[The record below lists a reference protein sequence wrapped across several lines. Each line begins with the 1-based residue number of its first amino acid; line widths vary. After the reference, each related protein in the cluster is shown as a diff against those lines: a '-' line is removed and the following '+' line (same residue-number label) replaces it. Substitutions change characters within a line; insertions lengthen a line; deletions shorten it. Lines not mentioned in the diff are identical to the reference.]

1 MCGAE
6 TVVFALGAL
15 GEAGEAATGAQ
26 GPNTVTAS
34 GQDFM
39 RISLMANI
47 PDELVGRRV
56 ENIVQRDGQLDDA
69 EARTKMSA
77 GGGDHVD
84 GLGAQLIGNLPEVA
98 RIDAA

>member
-15 GEAGEAATGAQ
+15 GEPGEATTGAQ
-26 GPNTVTAS
+26 GPNSVTAS
-34 GQDFM
+34 GQDFV
-39 RISLMANI
+39 RIGLMADV

-56 ENIVQRDGQLDDA
+56 EDVVQRDGQLDDA
-69 EARTKMSA
+69 ETRTKVSA